1 MELSIYFYMD
11 IFRNSSAVVSVNDTV
26 TDDNDSATFE
36 DAEDGS
42 GPGGKSLMQN
52 GLQSPDSGI
61 HGDKSATELTV

>member
-1 MELSIYFYMD
+1 M
-11 IFRNSSAVVSVNDTV
+11 SVNDTV